1 MNPSCATQ
9 ICLCPC
15 KCSRLEPLCLRTHIL
30 TSIRLAY
37 NRCSCIS
44 THAVRTQVCL
54 SPCDCSHLEP
64 LCIHTYAHKYAYII
78 SQILLYINPCC
89 ALSYLFV
96 PLQALTLRTSLYTYI
111 YSQVLDSYHIMDS
124 FVYEPM
130 LCEITH
136 VCALASAHTLK
147 LVVYMP

>member
-1 MNPSCATQ
+1 VLT
-9 ICLCPC
+9 
-15 KCSRLEPLCLRTHIL
+15 LRTSLYTYICSQVRIYHI
-30 TSIRLAY
+30 TDTFVY
-37 NRCSCIS
+37 
-44 THAVRTQVCL
+44 Q
-54 SPCDCSHLEP
+54 P
-64 LCIHTYAHKYAYII
+64 LLCTLI
-78 SQILLYINPCC
+78 
-89 ALSYLFV
+89 LFV

-111 YSQVLDSYHIMDS
+111 YSQVLDSDHIMDS